1 MPLAGKICV
10 SIATTGDDSLLKEQA
25 DRAFSLGA
33 DFAEIRFDFVSPN
46 RMQAAIDTVRGI
58 RSKAVFT
65 LRSKDQGG
73 KFAGSEQER
82 IEWLKKLAKQK
93 PMLLDV
99 ELDTIKE
106 NDELADFLEKTP
118 ILVSWHDFQQTPP
131 SDELEDI
138 LSEMRIYSNYVKV
151 VTTAKSVEDS
161 LRLLELYESTT
172 GLHPVIFA
180 MGDAGIVSRILCTIV
195 GNAPFT
201 YTSLEKAVAPG
212 QLTVKQMRKLYDRI
226 ASGT

>member
-1 MPLAGKICV
+1 VPLAGKICV
-10 SIATTGDDSLLKEQA
+10 SIATTGDVSLLKEQA
-25 DRAFSLGA
+25 DRAFLLGA
-33 DFAEIRFDFVSPN
+33 DFAEIRFDFVSSN
-46 RMQAAIDTVRGI
+46 RMQAAIDAVTGI

-82 IEWLKKLAKQK
+82 IEWLKKLAEQK

-118 ILVSWHDFQQTPP
+118 ILVSWHNFQQTPP
-131 SDELEDI
+131 NDELADI

-226 ASGT
+226 ASGA

>member
-1 MPLAGKICV
+1 MPLASKICV
-10 SIATTGDDSLLKEQA
+10 SIATTGDVSLLKEQA

-46 RMQAAIDTVRGI
+46 RMQAAIDAVRGI

-82 IEWLKKLAKQK
+82 IEWLKKLAEQK

-131 SDELEDI
+131 SDELADI

>member
-10 SIATTGDDSLLKEQA
+10 SIATTGDVSLLKEQA
-25 DRAFSLGA
+25 DSAFSLGA
-33 DFAEIRFDFVSPN
+33 DFAEIRFDFVSSN
-46 RMQAAIDTVRGI
+46 RMQAAIDAVKGI

-82 IEWLKKLAKQK
+82 IEWLKKLAQQK

-131 SDELEDI
+131 SDELAHI

-161 LRLLELYESTT
+161 LRLLELYESIT

>member
-1 MPLAGKICV
+1 LAGKICV
-10 SIATTGDDSLLKEQA
+10 SIATTGDVSLLKEQA

-33 DFAEIRFDFVSPN
+33 DFAEIRFDFVSPGM
-46 RMQAAIDTVRGI
+46 MQAAIDIVRGI

-73 KFAGSEQER
+73 KFTGSEQER
-82 IEWLKKLAKQK
+82 IEWLKKLAEQK

-161 LRLLELYESTT
+161 LRLLELYERTT

-226 ASGT
+226 ASRT

>member
-1 MPLAGKICV
+1 VPLAGKICV
-10 SIATTGDDSLLKEQA
+10 SIAATGDVSLLKEQA
-25 DRAFSLGA
+25 DRAFSFGA

-58 RSKAVFT
+58 RSKTVFT

-82 IEWLKKLAKQK
+82 IEWLKKLAEQK

-131 SDELEDI
+131 SDELADI

>member
-1 MPLAGKICV
+1 VPLASKICV
-10 SIATTGDDSLLKEQA
+10 SIATTGDVSLLKEQA

-46 RMQAAIDTVRGI
+46 RMQAAIDAVRGI

-82 IEWLKKLAKQK
+82 IEWLKKLAEQK

-131 SDELEDI
+131 SDELADI

>member
-1 MPLAGKICV
+1 VPLAGKICV
-10 SIATTGDDSLLKEQA
+10 SIATTGDVSLLKEQA

-33 DFAEIRFDFVSPN
+33 DFAEIRFDFVSSN
-46 RMQAAIDTVRGI
+46 RMQAAIDAVTGI

-82 IEWLKKLAKQK
+82 IEWLKKLAEQK

-118 ILVSWHDFQQTPP
+118 ILVSWHNFQQTPP
-131 SDELEDI
+131 NDELADI

>member
-10 SIATTGDDSLLKEQA
+10 SIATTGDVSLLKEQA

-33 DFAEIRFDFVSPN
+33 DFAEIRFDFVSSN
-46 RMQAAIDTVRGI
+46 RMQAAIDAVKGI

-82 IEWLKKLAKQK
+82 IEWLKKLAQQK

-131 SDELEDI
+131 SDELAHI